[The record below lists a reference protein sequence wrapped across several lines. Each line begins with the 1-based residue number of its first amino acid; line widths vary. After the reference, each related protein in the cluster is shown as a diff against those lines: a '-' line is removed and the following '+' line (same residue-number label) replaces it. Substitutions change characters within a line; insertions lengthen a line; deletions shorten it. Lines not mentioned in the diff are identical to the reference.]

1 MPHQCAGGAEY
12 RKESFENMSEAVK
25 LCRLREAP
33 EYLEQASR
41 WFSEQWGIAQ
51 TEYAQSMRA
60 CLAGARIPQWYFA
73 VNGERRIVAG
83 AGVIENDFQPRT
95 DLSPNLCALYV
106 EPALRGRG
114 LAARMLAFARQ
125 DMHAL
130 GIARLY
136 LITDHTQ
143 FYEHCGWEFLC
154 PVTDN
159 EGVSMRIYTAPTH
172 SL

>member
-1 MPHQCAGGAEY
+1 MP
-12 RKESFENMSEAVK
+12 ENIR
-25 LCRLREAP
+25 LRRLREAP

-51 TEYAQSMRA
+51 TEYMQSMRA
-60 CLAGARIPQWYFA
+60 CLAGARVPQWYFA
-73 VNGERRIVAG
+73 TNSERRIVSG
-83 AGVIENDFQPRT
+83 AGVIENDFHPRM
-95 DLSPNLCALYV
+95 DLAPNLCALYV
-106 EPALRGRG
+106 EPALRGHG
-114 LAARMLAFARQ
+114 LATQMLAFARR

-154 PVTDN
+154 PVTDD
-159 EGVSMRIYTAPTH
+159 EGVPMRIYTAPTI
-172 SL
+172 SV